1 MLLEF
6 LIKLYFARL
15 LDPTLAADL
24 IRGQLDKSREME
36 SGLESTLA
44 ASDAPT
50 SDFARQVLDL
60 RLLQTRAAITWLE
73 SL

>member
-1 MLLEF
+1 
-6 LIKLYFARL
+6 
-15 LDPTLAADL
+15 
-24 IRGQLDKSREME
+24 ME
-36 SGLESTLA
+36 SSLETRLA
-44 ASDAPT
+44 ESNAPA